1 VDHAFGARP
10 GFPIGVEEELLL
22 VEAHSLGLAQRAS
35 QLLMRLPAQAYPD
48 VYESLLETSSGVRG
62 RAEGAVT
69 DLLELRAAMR
79 HAGATL
85 MGAGVH
91 PTARFG
97 DVRHV
102 PQPRY
107 DVIHASL
114 RGLLE
119 RTPTCALHVHVG
131 MPDPQTAI
139 DAANRMRSHLPLLQA
154 LAANSPYWHGR
165 DSGFATARAQ
175 LFRGYP
181 RAVVPRAF
189 AGWDD
194 YLESVEHWCAAADIA
209 DYTFLWW
216 DLRPHPRLG
225 TIEIRAMDAQSRP
238 RSVLGIAAL
247 VHSLAVAAADGRGS
261 IESAEAI
268 TESSFRAGRDGL
280 DATLWW
286 EERMRPAR
294 EVAAE
299 ALEVARAYA
308 PDLGEDAALT
318 EVDRILAEG
327 NGAGRMRAAHERG
340 GMRGVLE
347 RLVAETSERR

>member
-1 VDHAFGARP
+1 MNHSFGQRP

-22 VEAHSLGLAQRAS
+22 VEPRTYALAQRAS
-35 QLLMRLPAQAYPD
+35 RLLERLPLQARPD
-48 VYESLLETSSGVRG
+48 VYESLLETASGVRG

-97 DVRHV
+97 DVGHV
-102 PQPRY
+102 PEPRY
-107 DVIHASL
+107 EAIHAAL

-131 MPDPQTAI
+131 MPDPETAI
-139 DAANRMRSHLPLLQA
+139 DAANRLRSHLPLLQA

-189 AGWDD
+189 AGGDD
-194 YLESVEHWCAAADIA
+194 NVESVEHRMAAAGID
-209 DYTFLWW
+209 DDTYRWW
-216 DLRPHPRLG
+216 DRRPHPRVG
-225 TIEIRAMDAQSRP
+225 RVVVRAMAAQAR
-238 RSVLGIAAL
+238 RGWVLGPAAL
-247 VHSLAVAAADGRGS
+247 VHALAVAGADGRGEV
-261 IESAEAI
+261 ESAEAI

-280 DATLWW
+280 EASLWW
-286 EERMRPAR
+286 RGAHRPAR

-299 ALEVARAYA
+299 ALAMARGYA
-308 PDLGEDAALT
+308 RELGEEDALS
-318 EVDRILAEG
+318 EIDRILARG
-327 NGAGRMRAAHERG
+327 NGADRMRAAHERG
-340 GMRGVLE
+340 GMEAVLAH
-347 RLVAETSERR
+347 LVEETGERR

>member
-1 VDHAFGARP
+1 MRFGTPAPASRSAWRRSCCSSS
-10 GFPIGVEEELLL
+10 
-22 VEAHSLGLAQRAS
+22 AHRSGSRSGRAS
-35 QLLMRLPAQAYPD
+35 CSGGCPQQAYPD

-69 DLLELRAAMR
+69 DLLEFRAAMR

-107 DVIHASL
+107 DAIHASL

-139 DAANRMRSHLPLLQA
+139 DAANRMRAHLPLLQA

-194 YLESVEHWCAAADIA
+194 YVESVEHWCAAADIA

-225 TIEIRAMDAQSRP
+225 TIEIRAMDAQARP

-247 VHSLAVAAADGRGS
+247 VHSLAVAAADGQGV
-261 IESAEAI
+261 IESPEAI

-280 DATLWW
+280 DAMLWW

-308 PDLGEDAALT
+308 PDLGEDDALG

-327 NGAGRMRAAHERG
+327 NGADRMRAAHERG

-347 RLVAETSERR
+347 RLVAETTERR

>member
-1 VDHAFGARP
+1 VDHAFGKRA

-22 VEAHSLGLAQRAS
+22 VEPHSLGLAQRAS
-35 QLLMRLPAQAYPD
+35 QLLERLPEQAHPD
-48 VYESLLETSSGVRG
+48 VYESLLETASDVRG

-97 DVRHV
+97 DVHHV

-107 DVIHASL
+107 DTIHAAL

-131 MPDPQTAI
+131 MPDAETAI

-154 LAANSPYWHGR
+154 LTANSPYWHGR

-194 YLESVEHWCAAADIA
+194 YAETVERWRAAADVA

-225 TIEIRAMDAQSRP
+225 TIEVRAMDAQA
-238 RSVLGIAAL
+238 RSHAVLGIAAL
-247 VHSLAVAAADGRGS
+247 VHSLAVASAAGEGT

-280 DATLWW
+280 EAKLWW
-286 EERMRPAR
+286 HERLRPAR
-294 EVAAE
+294 EVADE
-299 ALEVARAYA
+299 TLALARSYA
-308 PDLGEDAALT
+308 RDLGEDAALI
-318 EVDRILAEG
+318 EIDRILAEG
-327 NGAGRMRAAHERG
+327 NGADRMRAAHQRG
-340 GMRGVLE
+340 GMRAVLE
-347 RLVAETSERR
+347 RLVAETAERR